1 MKTNRSSAKHTQ
13 TMQQMRKAKK
23 KLVRM
28 LTRHTGTI
36 NPETFETRTHKFY
49 FFSL

>member
-1 MKTNRSSAKHTQ
+1 MKTSNPKHTE
-13 TMQQMRKAKK
+13 TMQAMRKAKK

-28 LTRHTGTI
+28 LTRHAGNI
-36 NPETFETRTHKFY
+36 NPETFETRTRKFY